1 MYSTYMYI
9 ERKVRSLGY
18 ETRIINGIPSFC
30 AAASRMNESLADRN
44 KQIHII
50 PSSYDIEQALEFP
63 GTKVFMKAG
72 KKLADVKAM
81 LIKKGITD
89 CYMIENCGMPDEKI
103 YSGADKIPENAG
115 YYSIIIIR
123 H

>member
-1 MYSTYMYI
+1 MYI

-18 ETRIINGIPSFC
+18 ETCIINGIPSFC

-44 KQIHII
+44 EQIHII
-50 PSSYDIEQALEFP
+50 PSSYDIEQALEFQ

-103 YSGADKIPENAG
+103 YSGADKIPENSG

>member
-1 MYSTYMYI
+1 
-9 ERKVRSLGY
+9 
-18 ETRIINGIPSFC
+18 
-30 AAASRMNESLADRN
+30 
-44 KQIHII
+44 
-50 PSSYDIEQALEFP
+50 
-63 GTKVFMKAG
+63 MKAG

-103 YSGADKIPENAG
+103 YSGADKITENAG

>member
-1 MYSTYMYI
+1 M
-9 ERKVRSLGY
+9 RSAELTALRHSSGD
-18 ETRIINGIPSFC
+18 

-44 KQIHII
+44 EQIHII
-50 PSSYDIEQALEFP
+50 PSSYDIEQALEFQ

-89 CYMIENCGMPDEKI
+89 CYMIENCGMPEEKI
-103 YSGADKIPENAG
+103 YRGVEEIPDDAG
-115 YYSIIIIR
+115 YYSLIIAR
-123 H
+123 EPKHD

>member
-1 MYSTYMYI
+1 
-9 ERKVRSLGY
+9 
-18 ETRIINGIPSFC
+18 
-30 AAASRMNESLADRN
+30 
-44 KQIHII
+44 
-50 PSSYDIEQALEFP
+50 
-63 GTKVFMKAG
+63 MKAG

-103 YSGADKIPENAG
+103 YSGADKIPENSG